1 MKLTALFL
9 KTETVVV
16 EFRNNLK
23 NASEDSLSSVIIQLE
38 EKVTHAQSSHKEYT
52 NQFLT
57 VMSRIFDSFEVLD
70 NMHKPVKNIIE
81 AAEQMELLAL
91 NAMVVAIQAGNQG
104 GGFTCITDGFQKNAK
119 TAFSLAANLNEQR
132 SVVSEQF
139 DRLKMESE
147 EVMVLQKKYRKVLK
161 ARWLKILKR

>member
-1 MKLTALFL
+1 MNISESLVDIQNLLGESYYKIGDSL
-9 KTETVVV
+9 KNLKNEVDSTLSETETVVV

-104 GGFTCITDGFQKNAK
+104 GGFTCITDGFQKKCQNCFQPCCK
-119 TAFSLAANLNEQR
+119 S
-132 SVVSEQF
+132 
-139 DRLKMESE
+139 
-147 EVMVLQKKYRKVLK
+147 
-161 ARWLKILKR
+161 